1 MLLFYEI
8 SFGLAMVVKEATM
21 KRSKMAIIL
30 GQKTEVWDKLMGSEV
45 SSDSDLHG
53 RAPAVCPTGSK
64 ASWGPFNWVL

>member
-30 GQKTEVWDKLMGSEV
+30 GQKTEAWDKLMGS
-45 SSDSDLHG
+45 
-53 RAPAVCPTGSK
+53 
-64 ASWGPFNWVL
+64 